1 MVFPN
6 SGAILHVT
14 MWSVVVPGSQ
24 HNSSPTPSGV
34 GQESDMSFAFL
45 GNRSPLLIQ
54 HLVPRHSMGPPKNTC
69 FFCFIYQM
77 TLGRFLLFAFNVC
90 LFFFFFAR
98 LMTHGWKHGETPS
111 GEIRGRCYVFFF
123 PCVFREQLHDPF
135 AGLRGPDTAVFPSP
149 WTPLC
154 RPKCRCRSP
163 RGMEGA
169 GNGGPW
175 RTSGRS
181 DEVMCK
187 PRESPKEV
195 RGSHL
200 PNPFFGGGARVGMSD
215 VPIVH
220 K

>member
-1 MVFPN
+1 MDTPENSHGYVEFTTTGLVCGHHMVFPN

-90 LFFFFFAR
+90 LFFFF
-98 LMTHGWKHGETPS
+98 LLDS
-111 GEIRGRCYVFFF
+111 
-123 PCVFREQLHDPF
+123 
-135 AGLRGPDTAVFPSP
+135 
-149 WTPLC
+149 
-154 RPKCRCRSP
+154 
-163 RGMEGA
+163 
-169 GNGGPW
+169 
-175 RTSGRS
+175 
-181 DEVMCK
+181 
-187 PRESPKEV
+187 
-195 RGSHL
+195 
-200 PNPFFGGGARVGMSD
+200 
-215 VPIVH
+215 
-220 K
+220 